1 MNSITQHIDL
11 KLHVIQ
17 SKPISYHFENGY
29 ICLFITAE
37 NGVEMPMGQRSVPLP
52 AQSVYLFYDQNRS
65 FDLSF
70 VAEQKAILCII
81 KLSIDTLHHIIGQ
94 GTDELNFSQSAIFEQ
109 ERYHHFEPANSGIQQ
124 HLSDLIS
131 NPTNLLIREAKKF
144 EILNAY
150 FNTKSIQNY
159 KCPFLN
165 QKDNV
170 NKVRDAKQHLISN
183 LQESLTI
190 KQLAK
195 LVGLNEHNLKT
206 GFKEIYGKP
215 VHGYL
220 KDFKISKAKEM
231 IETKEYQ
238 INEVADYL
246 GYTNVSHF
254 IDAFKKK
261 HGKTPK
267 QFELSLGEN

>member
-1 MNSITQHIDL
+1 MNSVDHHIDL

-17 SKPISYHFENGY
+17 SKPIRYHFENGY
-29 ICLFITAE
+29 ICLFITSDI
-37 NGVEMPMGQRSVPLP
+37 GVEMPMGPRSVPLP
-52 AQSVYLFYDQNRS
+52 ANSVYLFYDQKRS
-65 FDLSF
+65 FDLAF
-70 VAEQKAILCII
+70 VAENKAQLCII
-81 KLSIDTLHHIIGQ
+81 KLSIDTLHHIIAQ

-109 ERYHHFEPANSGIQQ
+109 ERYHHFEPANAGIKE
-124 HLSDLIS
+124 HLNDLLS
-131 NPTNLLIREAKKF
+131 NPTNLLLREAKKF

-150 FNTKSIQNY
+150 FNTKSVQNY

-190 KQLAK
+190 KELAK
-195 LVGLNEHNLKT
+195 LVGLNEYNLKT

-215 VHGYL
+215 VHSYL
-220 KDFKISKAKEM
+220 KDYKIAKAKEM

-238 INEVADYL
+238 INEVADLL

-267 QFELSLGEN
+267 QFELSLGQ